1 MIHKNTVRRHRIKTA
16 SLSNGARDELV
27 DKLKELLPSVMTE
40 DNKINIKALQRMVGK
55 EQTIETNDIYEL
67 KFPGKSIAIHKATSD
82 TDCELRVEAKQSKN
96 FDATKNVVIRGDN
109 LDALKILQKNYQN
122 SIKAI
127 YIDPPYNTE
136 NDEFV
141 YDDNFK
147 MNEKDLIKNMG
158 LSNDTISRYHDLFG
172 TKMHPGWLTFMYP
185 RLKLAKDL
193 LTSEGM
199 VFISIDDH
207 EHSNL
212 KLMCDEVFG
221 EPNFVGNIVWE
232 GGKKNDSK
240 FLSVATDYIL
250 VYAKNLLLLKA
261 NHTTWRF
268 RKEGIDV
275 IYNKVNNLKR
285 VHGDDYI
292 AMTKDLR
299 DWYGAMDKKNQAWKN
314 KHYKSIDEKGVFFPG
329 DISWPGGGG
338 PKYEVLHPRTGKP
351 VKTPKRGWM
360 FPHKRDMDKH
370 ILEDRVEFGQDET
383 RVPQYKRYLHE
394 TEGQVMSN
402 VIYKDRRAAKKALD
416 SILAENVFNDPK
428 DVNVLE
434 DILRLTTQKSD
445 IVLDL
450 FAGSGT
456 TGEAVMILNAKDG
469 GNRKF
474 ILVQID
480 EKIKKKNPESHAF
493 CIKNDFEPV
502 ISSITI
508 ERLNRAGNIIKDE
521 HPDVDV
527 GYKVFSLKQKP
538 KIDLD
543 DTQTT
548 LGLHADRTT
557 CDTLFNMLC
566 ATGKPLDTPI
576 ETIIADTLYKAD
588 GEVYVLKDVDLS
600 EHTDYKINVDG
611 WSDSITLEQYLTL
624 RKKML
629 VIY

>member
-1 MIHKNTVRRHRIKTA
+1 
-16 SLSNGARDELV
+16 
-27 DKLKELLPSVMTE
+27 
-40 DNKINIKALQRMVGK
+40 
-55 EQTIETNDIYEL
+55 
-67 KFPGKSIAIHKATSD
+67 
-82 TDCELRVEAKQSKN
+82 
-96 FDATKNVVIRGDN
+96 
-109 LDALKILQKNYQN
+109 
-122 SIKAI
+122 
-127 YIDPPYNTE
+127 
-136 NDEFV
+136 
-141 YDDNFK
+141 
-147 MNEKDLIKNMG
+147 
-158 LSNDTISRYHDLFG
+158 
-172 TKMHPGWLTFMYP
+172 
-185 RLKLAKDL
+185 
-193 LTSEGM
+193 
-199 VFISIDDH
+199 
-207 EHSNL
+207 
-212 KLMCDEVFG
+212 
-221 EPNFVGNIVWE
+221 
-232 GGKKNDSK
+232 
-240 FLSVATDYIL
+240 
-250 VYAKNLLLLKA
+250 
-261 NHTTWRF
+261 
-268 RKEGIDV
+268 
-275 IYNKVNNLKR
+275 
-285 VHGDDYI
+285 
-292 AMTKDLR
+292 
-299 DWYGAMDKKNQAWKN
+299 
-314 KHYKSIDEKGVFFPG
+314 
-329 DISWPGGGG
+329 
-338 PKYEVLHPRTGKP
+338 
-351 VKTPKRGWM
+351 
-360 FPHKRDMDKH
+360 
-370 ILEDRVEFGQDET
+370 
-383 RVPQYKRYLHE
+383 
-394 TEGQVMSN
+394 MSN

-566 ATGKPLDTPI
+566 VTGKPLDTPI